1 MRTRSVLAQSA
12 IVWLA
17 LVCLAQQPSPSKEEN
32 PSGHENPELPN
43 HRMLMNLGTQLPP
56 EVVRV
61 RVVTRDS
68 ANGNMGATD
77 LTPEGE
83 QFH

>member
-1 MRTRSVLAQSA
+1 MRSRSVLAQCA

-32 PSGHENPELPN
+32 PPAQESPKLVK
-43 HRMLMNLGTQLPP
+43 HRMLMNLATQLPP

-68 ANGNMGATD
+68 TDGNMGTAD

>member
-1 MRTRSVLAQSA
+1 MRSRSVLTLSVM
-12 IVWLA
+12 VWLA

-32 PSGHENPELPN
+32 PPGHENPELVK
-43 HRMLMNLGTQLPP
+43 HRMLMNLATQLPP

-68 ANGNMGATD
+68 TNGNMGTAD

>member
-1 MRTRSVLAQSA
+1 MRPRSVREQSA
-12 IVWLA
+12 IVCLA
-17 LVCLAQQPSPSKEEN
+17 LVCHAQQPSPSKEEN
-32 PSGHENPELPN
+32 PSGHENPELVK
-43 HRMLMNLGTQLPP
+43 HAMLVNLATQLRP

-68 ANGNMGATD
+68 TNGNMGTAA